1 MPTAVPTLAEA
12 KDWLNIPHDG
22 DDAKL
27 TSMIASA
34 ADEFKTATAVDPAV
48 NGTAMMKTALLERVA
63 NMYGYRGDDT
73 VGPSTWFVDTIRRM
87 HNPNGV
93 S

>member
-1 MPTAVPTLAEA
+1 MANAVPTLAEA
-12 KDWLNIPHDG
+12 KDWLNIPHTG

-27 TSMIASA
+27 TTMIASA
-34 ADEFKTATAVDPAV
+34 ADEFEAATEIDPAV
-48 NGTAMMKTALLERVA
+48 DGTDVIKTALLERVS
-63 NMYGYRGDDT
+63 NLYGYRGDDT

-87 HNPNGV
+87 HNPHGV